1 MKQHSM
7 WLEERRLHGIL
18 ESWNVPVPITLKSIL
33 PPAILYNVIL
43 IDAIPCNGSVI
54 SSYHAKRRLSR
65 MKGRGRVRIQLQTKH
80 DSKSFGSKQV
90 RGILLTH
97 LFSNENWPSAH
108 DSPGIWPLLIV
119 VFNGTKISSIFDKNC
134 ILFCEGEYPIS
145 LSSTLTLALPSHCH
159 SIVVSNSSS

>member
-18 ESWNVPVPITLKSIL
+18 EYRNVPVPITLKSIL

-65 MKGRGRVRIQLQTKH
+65 MKGRGRVRIQLQTKY
-80 DSKSFGSKQV
+80 DSKSFGSKQ
-90 RGILLTH
+90 GKNMLFSH
-97 LFSNENWPSAH
+97 LFSDGN
-108 DSPGIWPLLIV
+108 
-119 VFNGTKISSIFDKNC
+119 
-134 ILFCEGEYPIS
+134 
-145 LSSTLTLALPSHCH
+145 
-159 SIVVSNSSS
+159 